1 MLIYGYARV
10 STAGQA
16 RNGNSLD
23 DQTNLIRAKYPTATI
38 IEEAYS
44 GAKIRPKCSA
54 LLDKLQSGDT
64 LVVTQLDRFCRTAKE
79 GLEYIDRLEKQ
90 GVSIHVL
97 NMAMF
102 DNSPTGK
109 LMKTI
114 LLAFAEFERDMIL
127 ERTSAGKEIAKQRT
141 DYKEGRPR
149 ISVPDSDFQKILQKQ
164 KDGLITVS
172 EGIKVLG
179 ISRRTWYNWQN

>member
-1 MLIYGYARV
+1 MIYGYARV
-10 STAGQA
+10 STTGQA
-16 RNGNSLD
+16 RKGNSLD
-23 DQTNLIRAKYPTATI
+23 DQSNLIREKYPTAII

-44 GAKIRPKCSA
+44 GAKTRPKFSA
-54 LLDKLQSGDT
+54 LLDRLQSGDT
-64 LVVTQLDRFCRTAKE
+64 LVVTKLDRFCRTAKE
-79 GLEYIDRLEKQ
+79 GLEYIDRLESQ

-102 DNSPTGK
+102 DKSPTGK

-127 ERTSAGKEIAKQRT
+127 ERTSAGKEIAKQRP

-149 ISVPDSDFQKILQKQ
+149 LPVSNSDFQKILQKQ